1 MGGIVQEAGGLTL
14 RGVLMGDF
22 FGGEDTSPV
31 EGRCRECG
39 KPVTAGATFCIRH
52 KFRLER
58 ARKQTRRLCELARR
72 KRVGRLIHEWW
83 EATEKEMNHA

>member
-1 MGGIVQEAGGLTL
+1 MPYKSGPTV

-22 FGGEDTSPV
+22 TDGEGTSPV
-31 EGRCRECG
+31 TGRCRECG

-52 KFRLER
+52 KHLLER
-58 ARKQTRRLCELARR
+58 ARRQTRRLCELARR

-83 EATEKEMNHA
+83 EATKEA